1 MRNLTICGLALIL
14 MATVSCTKED
24 DNTSSAPSSQT
35 TSARLQ
41 DVTFKSDVEPLMRKS
56 CNAANCHNSLSQNS
70 MDNGRLMA
78 AVADGSFNKRIFV
91 LGSSTPCGN
100 IDADSRAILQ
110 AWVSNGASMK

>member
-1 MRNLTICGLALIL
+1 
-14 MATVSCTKED
+14 
-24 DNTSSAPSSQT
+24 
-35 TSARLQ
+35 
-41 DVTFKSDVEPLMRKS
+41 
-56 CNAANCHNSLSQNS
+56 